1 MERIHRVTRVID
13 RMAAALAIAIALLPP
28 AIYSYV
34 SYQNASIALKTEAEV
49 LAPALTE
56 MLTAYPDT
64 WRFRE
69 VQLRKELSGKH
80 GDEVREARRI
90 FDSRN
95 TLVIESSEPLDL
107 PVHARSANLLGAE
120 ETVVGRIEISRSL
133 RPVLTRTGVVALGGM
148 LLGSLV
154 FIALRTLPM
163 RMLRQAQESFSREV
177 ELAQRMLHCIHEG
190 VIVTNQ
196 AGEVE
201 RMNGVAEN
209 LTGWGQEEA
218 RTKPLWEVF
227 HIVSSTTRKSL
238 SNPIKRIMSRGEEIT
253 LADDTL
259 LISRNETERVIG
271 THGGPVRDPDG
282 RIIGA
287 VIVFRDRTGKREVE
301 EERIKTEKLESV
313 GILAG
318 GIAHDFNNIL
328 TAIMGNISLALLH
341 RSNEGMAFAKIEEAR
356 KACLRAREL
365 TMQFLTFSRGGAP
378 VRQVQ
383 SIGKIL
389 YDSVGLALTGSRLR
403 CEYSIPEDIHPV
415 EVDRGQIS
423 QVVQN
428 LVFNAD
434 HAMPKGGVIKVK
446 AGNVTVDDPEALP
459 LSPGEYV
466 MLTFEDAGVGIP
478 RKNLKKIFDPYFT
491 TKSKGNGLGLST
503 SYFIIKNHVGHID
516 VESTVGVGSR
526 FDIYLPAAL
535 NATVAQGEDEIQLA
549 AGKGKILIMD
559 DEEGI
564 RDVLQALLEH
574 IGYTSRYARD
584 GAEAVKMYVEA
595 MEEREPFDVIILD
608 LTIPG
613 GMGGKETIGKMLEV
627 DPDVKAIV
635 SSGYSSDPVMANH
648 RSYGFKGIV
657 PKPYRI
663 EELSQVLHDVLTCEK
678 AVDFPSP
685 ETAVPL
691 AAGSIG

>member
-1 MERIHRVTRVID
+1 MEHIHRIRRVID
-13 RMAAALAIAIALLPP
+13 RMAAGLAVAIALLPP
-28 AIYSYV
+28 ALYSYL
-34 SYQNASIALKTEAEV
+34 SYQNCSIVLETEAEV
-49 LAPALTE
+49 LASAFTE
-56 MLTAYPDT
+56 LLAAHPDT

-69 VQLRKELSGKH
+69 VQLRKVLSGKH
-80 GDEVREARRI
+80 GDEDREVRRI
-90 FDSRN
+90 FDGRN
-95 TLVIESSEPLDL
+95 TLVLERSEPLDL

-133 RPVLTRTGVVALGGM
+133 RPVLIRTGVAALGGM
-148 LLGSLV
+148 LLGYIV
-154 FIALRTLPM
+154 FIVLRIFPM
-163 RMLRQAQESFSREV
+163 RMLQRAQESFSREL
-177 ELAQRMLHCIHEG
+177 ELARMMLHSIQEG
-190 VIVTNQ
+190 IIVTNQ

-201 RMNGVAEN
+201 RMNGVAEK

-218 RTKPLWEVF
+218 RAKPLWEVF
-227 HIVSSTTRKSL
+227 HIISSTTRKSL
-238 SNPIKRIMSRGEEIT
+238 SNPIKRIMSMGEQIT
-253 LADDTL
+253 LAEDTL

-271 THGGPVRDPDG
+271 AQCAPVRDPGG

-287 VIVFRDRTGKREVE
+287 VIVFRDKTGKREVE
-301 EERIKTEKLESV
+301 EELIKTEKLESV

-341 RSNEGMAFAKIEEAR
+341 RSEEGMAFAKIEEAR

-365 TMQFLTFSRGGAP
+365 TLQFLTFSKGGAP

-383 SIGKIL
+383 SIEKIL
-389 YDSVGLALTGSRLR
+389 HESVGLALTGSRLR
-403 CEYSIPEDIHPV
+403 CDYSIPDDIFPV

-423 QVVQN
+423 QVIQN

-446 AGNVTVDDPEALP
+446 ARNVEVDDQDSLP
-459 LSPGEYV
+459 LGPGDYV
-466 MLTFEDAGVGIP
+466 ELSVEDAGFGIP
-478 RKNLKKIFDPYFT
+478 QKNLKKIFDPYFT

-503 SYFIIKNHVGHID
+503 AYFIIKNHMGHID
-516 VESTVGVGSR
+516 VESTVGVGAT
-526 FDIYLPAAL
+526 FNIYLPATL
-535 NATVAQGEDEIQLA
+535 NAVVAQGEDEIQLA

-574 IGYTSRYARD
+574 IGYTSMYAPD
-584 GAEAVKMYVEA
+584 GAKAVEMYVEA
-595 MEEREPFDVIILD
+595 IEDRQPFDVIILD

-613 GMGGKETIGKMLEV
+613 GMGGKETMEKMREV

-635 SSGYSSDPVMANH
+635 SSGYSNDPVMANY
-648 RSYGFKGIV
+648 RSYGFRGIV

-663 EELSQVLHDVLTCEK
+663 EELSQVLHDVLECDT
-678 AVDFPSP
+678 V
-685 ETAVPL
+685 VH
-691 AAGSIG
+691 